1 MEIWVVKGNRFP
13 KAEIRFVFLNFLFI
27 HIPVRGNEAGTWS
40 RRRIYSIQKR
50 KRTVHSKN
58 KTTSSPRQSPRPSA
72 DRRPPPAEKQH
83 MPADVDCSPSVF
95 VLEHTGCI
103 RRVAVPRVCDLP
115 DAAPGLLALNM
126 DASCGEPNCEER
138 LDGFSIDFDEFVQKT
153 LRNSGTMSQG
163 FDYFDFTHALAN
175 LHVRVYRQEECE
187 KRACL
192 GHVNKVALDL
202 IDRGHWRG
210 NLLLACFQTFSVG
223 LALSATVHNP
233 REFVRLADI
242 EDADYIAEDK
252 MLAFAMIKHDRLG
265 GGARARMLSSD
276 ILRLVFEGPNAEVFA
291 HSSWA
296 LRCLFQAMR
305 QKEEYA
311 SSEEEQESMGVGES
325 GSEDE

>member
-1 MEIWVVKGNRFP
+1 
-13 KAEIRFVFLNFLFI
+13 
-27 HIPVRGNEAGTWS
+27 
-40 RRRIYSIQKR
+40 
-50 KRTVHSKN
+50 
-58 KTTSSPRQSPRPSA
+58 
-72 DRRPPPAEKQH
+72 
-83 MPADVDCSPSVF
+83 MPADADCSPSVF
-95 VLEHTGCI
+95 VLEHTGSI

-126 DASCGEPNCEER
+126 DAGGGEPNCEEM

>member
-1 MEIWVVKGNRFP
+1 
-13 KAEIRFVFLNFLFI
+13 
-27 HIPVRGNEAGTWS
+27 
-40 RRRIYSIQKR
+40 
-50 KRTVHSKN
+50 
-58 KTTSSPRQSPRPSA
+58 
-72 DRRPPPAEKQH
+72 

-95 VLEHTGCI
+95 VLEHTGAI
-103 RRVAVPRVCDLP
+103 RRVAVPKVCDVP
-115 DAAPGLLALNM
+115 DAFPGLLARNVG
-126 DASCGEPNCEER
+126 ASGGECFQLREPKSDEM

-163 FDYFDFTHALAN
+163 FDYFDFSHTLAN
-175 LHVRVYRQEECE
+175 LHVRVYRQDECE

-192 GHVNKVALDL
+192 GQVNKVARDL

-223 LALSATVHNP
+223 LVLSATVHNP
-233 REFVRLADI
+233 HEFVRLANI

-252 MLAFAMIKHDRLG
+252 MLAFAMIKHERLG
-265 GGARARMLSSD
+265 GGARASMLSSD

-311 SSEEEQESMGVGES
+311 SSEEEQESAGVDEYEA

>member
-1 MEIWVVKGNRFP
+1 M
-13 KAEIRFVFLNFLFI
+13 
-27 HIPVRGNEAGTWS
+27 
-40 RRRIYSIQKR
+40 
-50 KRTVHSKN
+50 
-58 KTTSSPRQSPRPSA
+58 
-72 DRRPPPAEKQH
+72 
-83 MPADVDCSPSVF
+83 DCSPSVF
-95 VLEHTGCI
+95 VLEHAGAI
-103 RRVAVPRVCDLP
+103 RRVAVPKVCDVP
-115 DAAPGLLALNM
+115 DAFPGLLARNVG
-126 DASCGEPNCEER
+126 ASAGEPKSEEPNCDEM

-153 LRNSGTMSQG
+153 LRNSGVMSQG
-163 FDYFDFTHALAN
+163 FDYFDFSHTLAN
-175 LHVRVYRQEECE
+175 LHVRVYRQDECE

-192 GHVNKVALDL
+192 GQVNKVARDL

-223 LALSATVHNP
+223 LVLSATVHNP
-233 REFVRLADI
+233 HEFVRLANI

-252 MLAFAMIKHDRLG
+252 MLAFAMIKHERLG
-265 GGARARMLSSD
+265 GGARASMLSSD

-311 SSEEEQESMGVGES
+311 SSEEEQESAGVDEYEA